1 VIEGGAAGPEVRAEI
16 RESWDRSRLSGV
28 RPQIK
33 RAPTALDEN
42 GLAAARES
50 VDWLAVVA
58 DITRQLPPDFE
69 SQKHLLGIFD
79 AAGRMLRS
87 EGDPW
92 AQETMAEINLA
103 PGGLWLE
110 SAAGTNG
117 VGTALAAGHVVD
129 IVGTEHY
136 CEAWQHLHCATAPI
150 HDPSSGEILGA
161 LDLSGPAELASPL
174 IIDLVLALSVAAD
187 RALAARDL
195 QRRYAILN
203 AFSECSSRY
212 PGEVI
217 IAADRTGRV
226 LHASPATPPEFLP
239 GRETSASARFALAT
253 LIEEAADQL
262 PRSAGGLLAYD
273 GSAAVVYPVFDGTS
287 RIGGCLLLR
296 RCPQMHSI
304 GKAPP
309 RRSTRYSFLDF
320 LGQSPAL
327 AEARRIAGAAAAN
340 TLPVLILGESGVGKE
355 LFAQAIHGASER
367 RDRPFVAVNCG
378 ALPGEL
384 IESELFGYVG
394 GAFSGARREGCPG
407 KFEAADEGTIF
418 LDEIGELP
426 LAAQTALLRVLQEG
440 EITRVGCSQAKPVD
454 VRVIAATNRDLRAAL
469 ADGSLRRDLYYRLNV
484 LALELPP
491 LRERQEDIPVLARRF
506 LETSSTAMRKRGLT
520 FDAEVVTALQ
530 GYVWPGN
537 VRELQNVVARLVALA
552 SSSHITLA
560 DLPATIGANPPSR
573 APLPAPDSPR
583 QPHRSRRSVS
593 ELDVAEERAE
603 LLALIKSAHTMGEAA
618 ARLGITRSTLYR
630 RLERLGVQPRRI
642 LAAL

>member
-1 VIEGGAAGPEVRAEI
+1 M
-16 RESWDRSRLSGV
+16 
-28 RPQIK
+28 
-33 RAPTALDEN
+33 
-42 GLAAARES
+42 
-50 VDWLAVVA
+50 DWLAVVA
-58 DITRQLPPDFE
+58 DVTRQLPPDFE
-69 SQKHLLGIFD
+69 KQKHLLGIFD

-117 VGTALAAGHVVD
+117 VGTALMAGHVVD

-174 IIDLVLALSVAAD
+174 ILHLVLALSVAAD
-187 RALAARDL
+187 RALVARDL

-203 AFSECSSRY
+203 AFSECSNRY

-226 LHASPATPPEFLP
+226 LWASPATPPEFLP
-239 GRETSASARFALAT
+239 CRETNASARLALAT

-262 PRSAGGLLAYD
+262 PRNTGGLLAYD
-273 GSAAVVYPVFDGTS
+273 GSGSVAVVYPVFDGTN

-309 RRSTRYSFLDF
+309 RRSTRSSFLDL

-340 TLPVLILGESGVGKE
+340 TLPVFILGESGVGKE
-355 LFAQAIHGASER
+355 LFAQSIHSASGR

-384 IESELFGYVG
+384 VESELFGYAD
-394 GAFSGARREGCPG
+394 GAFSGARREGSCG
-407 KFEAADEGTIF
+407 KFQAADGGTIF

-440 EITRVGCSQAKPVD
+440 EITRVGGTAPKPVD

-469 ADGSLRRDLYYRLNV
+469 AEGSLRRDLYYRLNV
-484 LALELPP
+484 LTLELPP
-491 LRERQEDIPVLARRF
+491 LRERREDIPLLARRF

-520 FDAEVVTALQ
+520 LDAEVITALQ

-560 DLPATIGANPPSR
+560 DLPASIGASRPRR
-573 APLPAPDSPR
+573 APLPAPGSPR
-583 QPHRSRRSVS
+583 QSHRSRRPVS
-593 ELDVAEERAE
+593 ELGVAEERAE
-603 LLALIKSAHTMGEAA
+603 LLALIKSARTMGEAA

-630 RLERLGVQPRRI
+630 RLERLGLQPRRI